1 MPHSGTNLPEFREMQ
16 LAFAAHI
23 RNPLEYPVP
32 AGVDARR
39 MQVYVNLFF
48 NSIESL
54 LAGCFPVSKRVLGE
68 EAWRGLVREFIHH
81 HPSESP
87 YFLEVS
93 QEFLDFVQS
102 GVPAELPDFLLELLH
117 YEWVE
122 LALGVSDAEFPVRDV
137 DPDGDLLA
145 GEVVVS
151 PLARCLAYRYPVHEI
166 GPNNR
171 PSAPPDR
178 PTELIV
184 YRRRDD
190 SVHFMR
196 VNALTLRLV
205 TLLSEVTNGREAL
218 ENLGR
223 EAAHLDP
230 ALTFKEGIATLE
242 RLREAQVL
250 VGTRSPGYG

>member
-1 MPHSGTNLPEFREMQ
+1 MSHPGTNLPEFREVQ

-23 RNPLEYPVP
+23 RDPLDHPVP
-32 AGVDARR
+32 QGIDARR
-39 MQVYVNLFF
+39 MQVYVELFF

-54 LAGCFPVSKRVLGE
+54 LAGCFPVSKRLLE
-68 EAWRGLVREFIHH
+68 EQAWRSLVREFIHH

-93 QEFLDFVQS
+93 QEFLSFVQDAAVA
-102 GVPAELPDFLLELLH
+102 GLPDFLLELLH

-122 LALGVSDAEFPVRDV
+122 LALGVSDVEFPVEDV
-137 DPDGDLLA
+137 DPAGDLLE

-166 GPNNR
+166 GPHNQ
-171 PSAPPDR
+171 PSTVPER

-196 VNALTLRLV
+196 VNSLTLRLLA
-205 TLLSEVTNGREAL
+205 LLAEASSGREAL
-218 ENLGR
+218 EALCR

-250 VGTRSPGYG
+250 VGSRSPGYG